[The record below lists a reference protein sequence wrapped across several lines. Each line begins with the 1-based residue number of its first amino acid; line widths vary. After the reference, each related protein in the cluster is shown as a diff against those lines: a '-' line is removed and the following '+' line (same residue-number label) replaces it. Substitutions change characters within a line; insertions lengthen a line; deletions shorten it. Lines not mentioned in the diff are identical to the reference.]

1 MKFVKW
7 DVTPEWFPVVTLTR
21 VVFLFVILSCVW
33 GCEWCGLFVCVEFV
47 VLNLRMCVCV
57 VWVVCGACERRV
69 YFWFSVVVAY
79 I

>member
-1 MKFVKW
+1 
-7 DVTPEWFPVVTLTR
+7 
-21 VVFLFVILSCVW
+21 LSCVW